1 MVVFALVAVFSA
13 VVIALA
19 VLGFA
24 FTLLWAVGS
33 KPPSCPTDS
42 PLPTSENSVKR
53 KLDFGELPFH
63 ALG

>member
-24 FTLLWAVGS
+24 FTLLGCW
-33 KPPSCPTDS
+33 
-42 PLPTSENSVKR
+42 L
-53 KLDFGELPFH
+53 
-63 ALG
+63 